1 MRITAVLFPFYR
13 RYAYWPKALL
23 LCVIALLFAAP
34 TWAQTPVQLTIG
46 QFAYR
51 PKLTL
56 EAMWAPLV
64 RRLDD
69 SLPDHVSLRLRI
81 LSQDEMKEALHR
93 NELHYVF
100 TNPVHYVEL
109 RETNRLSG
117 ALATLIAKEGNTAVS
132 ALGGVVV
139 RRPDR
144 TDIQRF
150 DDLRKRKV
158 AIAGTLYLGGYT
170 AQSVELRE
178 RGIDPESL
186 DYLVTGQPHDLV
198 VQAVLDG
205 RADAG
210 YIRTGVI
217 EQLQRE
223 GILQP
228 GDLTV
233 IEPVDDESFPFVRST
248 RLYPEWAFVALPHAP
263 EDISRRITAMLLDL
277 DSNSPEAR
285 LAQIEGFTIPS
296 DYAVVQRAMQSLRLP
311 PFDKAPEFGW
321 RDVWQRY
328 QPALLAGFAAIALIV
343 GLAIALGLISRRER
357 QGRLL
362 SENLH
367 ARLEDLA
374 ANVPGVLYQYRQRAD
389 GTGHFPFASRGLE
402 TIYGCAPDAVR
413 EDASPVFKVVHPE
426 DLPHLGESIRRSA
439 ETFTVWHDE
448 YRVVHTT
455 KGEFWV
461 QGTATPSA
469 QDDGGILWH
478 GYLRDITETRQAQER
493 LRLAAQVFEA
503 SREGIVIMD
512 AQGRIIDVN
521 AAFTR
526 HTGYSLTD
534 LAGKTTAVLESPQQP
549 RAFYEQVRH
558 AVKTRGHWNG
568 EYWVRT
574 REGESHP
581 HLVAIV
587 AVLDDHGRPA
597 NHVAIIS
604 DIRELKAHQQELDRM
619 AHLDPLTGLPN
630 RRRLLLE
637 LDRAIVEAQGQ
648 GATLAVCMLDL
659 DRFKPVNDAFG
670 HEAGDLLLVE
680 LARRFSR
687 VLRVDD
693 TVARLGG
700 DEFVVLLPNAAGDEV
715 FERLLQVAREPV
727 VLPDGVVHVS
737 ASLGVAYMRP
747 GLVVDAQQLLREADR
762 ALYAAKRN
770 GRDRY
775 SVFAGEPAEGER
787 FSEA

>member
-1 MRITAVLFPFYR
+1 MVVFITLVT
-13 RYAYWPKALL
+13 ALPSWGQ
-23 LCVIALLFAAP
+23 A
-34 TWAQTPVQLTIG
+34 PVQLTIG

-51 PKLTL
+51 PKATL

-64 RRLDD
+64 RHLDN
-69 SLPDHVSLRLRI
+69 SLPDHVSLQLRI
-81 LSQDEMKEALHR
+81 LSQAEMKEALQR

-117 ALATLIAKEGNTAVS
+117 ALATLIAKEGDTAVS

-139 RRPDR
+139 RRSDR

-170 AQSVELRE
+170 AQSVELKE

-198 VQAVLDG
+198 VRAVLEG
-205 RADAG
+205 QADAG

-223 GILQP
+223 GILTP

-233 IEPVDDESFPFVRST
+233 VEPIDDKSFPFVRST

-263 EDISRRITAMLLDL
+263 EDISRRITAMLLGL
-277 DSNSPEAR
+277 DSSSPEAR
-285 LAQIEGFTIPS
+285 QARIEGFTIPS

-311 PFDKAPEFGW
+311 PFDKVPEFGW

-328 QPALLAGFAAIALIV
+328 QPALVAGIAAILLII
-343 GLAIALGLISRRER
+343 GLALALGLISRRER

-362 SENLH
+362 YENLH

-389 GTGHFPFASRGLE
+389 GSGHFPFASRGLE

-413 EDASPVFKVVHPE
+413 EDASPVFKVVHPD
-426 DLPHLGESIRRSA
+426 DLERLGESIRESA
-439 ETFTVWHDE
+439 ETLGVWHAE
-448 YRVVHTT
+448 YRVLHPRT
-455 KGEFWV
+455 GEFWV

-469 QDDGGILWH
+469 QDDGSILWH
-478 GYLRDITETRQAQER
+478 GYLCDITETRQAQER

-512 AQGRIIDVN
+512 ANGCIIDVN
-521 AAFTR
+521 AAFSR
-526 HTGYSLTD
+526 HTGYSLHD
-534 LAGKTTAVLESPQQP
+534 LAGKTTDVLESAQQP

-558 AVKTRGHWNG
+558 AVKTHGHWNG

-574 REGESHP
+574 RDGESHP

-587 AVLDDHGRPA
+587 AVRDDRGQTGS
-597 NHVAIIS
+597 HVAIIS

-637 LDRAIVEAQGQ
+637 LDRAIVEAQGR
-648 GATLAVCMLDL
+648 GETLAVCMLDL
-659 DRFKPVNDAFG
+659 DKFKPVNDAFG
-670 HEAGDLLLVE
+670 HEAGDQVLVE
-680 LARRFSR
+680 LSRRFSR
-687 VLRVDD
+687 VLRVED

-700 DEFVVLLPNAAGDEV
+700 DEFVVLLPNVAGEDV

-727 VLPDGVVHVS
+727 VLTDTAVHVS
-737 ASLGVAYMRP
+737 ASLGVAYLRP
-747 GLVVDAQQLLREADR
+747 EVAVDALQLLREADR
-762 ALYAAKRN
+762 ALYAAKHS

-775 SVFAGEPAEGER
+775 SIFVEELAQG
-787 FSEA
+787 